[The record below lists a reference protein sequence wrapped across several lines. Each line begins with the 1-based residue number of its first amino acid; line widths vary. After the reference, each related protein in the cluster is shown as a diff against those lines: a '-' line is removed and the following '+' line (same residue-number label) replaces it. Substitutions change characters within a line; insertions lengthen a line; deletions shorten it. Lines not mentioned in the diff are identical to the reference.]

1 MSDFKKII
9 LILREI
15 YSIKFNFGL
24 PTFKAKD
31 TQVEKPQKLLQQPAL
46 VHKIYKNRQ
55 HYK

>member
-1 MSDFKKII
+1 MSDLNKII

-15 YSIKFNFGL
+15 YSVKFNL
-24 PTFKAKD
+24 NTPTFKAKD
-31 TQVEKPQKLLQQPAL
+31 TQVEKPQKLLQQPVL